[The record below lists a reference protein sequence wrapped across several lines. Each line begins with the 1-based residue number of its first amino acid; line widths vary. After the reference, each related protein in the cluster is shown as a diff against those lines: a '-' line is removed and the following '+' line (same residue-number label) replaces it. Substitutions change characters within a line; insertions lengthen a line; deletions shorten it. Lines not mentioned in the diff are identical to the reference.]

1 MRLLRVEEAAHMLG
15 LRPSTIR
22 KLIYQRQLHV
32 VRPTKR
38 AVRLRE
44 DDILAIWQ
52 VGHVPNLDPGVPRR
66 TDGVAP
72 LIASQAKRGTR
83 K

>member
-44 DDILAIWQ
+44 DDILAICQ
-52 VGHVPNLDPGVPRR
+52 VGHVPHLDTVAPRR
-66 TDGVAP
+66 TDDVAP
-72 LIASQAKRGTR
+72 LIAGRAKRGTG